1 MTPAPGE
8 LEIARIGGAH
18 GVRGEVSVTFVSNRP
33 ERTEPGSVLRAGDR
47 TLEIASARAHHDKWL
62 VRFEGI
68 DDRAAAEELRGLVLT
83 ARPIAR
89 AHDDDRDEYW
99 VHELI
104 GSEVVDATGAMLG
117 RVDSVEA
124 NPAHDLLVL
133 DTGALIPLT
142 FIVERGERDRLII
155 VDLPEGLLDL

>member
-18 GVRGEVSVTFVSNRP
+18 GVHGEVSVTFVSNRP
-33 ERTEPGSVLRAGDR
+33 ERTEPGAVLRAGDR
-47 TLEIASARAHHDKWL
+47 MLVIASARPHHDKWL

-68 DDRAAAEELRGLVLT
+68 DDRTAAESLRGLVLT
-83 ARPIAR
+83 ARPIGR
-89 AHDDDRDEYW
+89 APDGDRNEYW

-104 GSEVVDATGAMLG
+104 GSDVVDTTGATLG

-133 DTGALIPLT
+133 DTGVLIPLT
-142 FIVERGERDRLII
+142 FVVERNERGRLI